1 MVLEAIEDGL
11 FPHEGPPLSVSLE
24 TLGKKIQLL
33 LLRPLGPKN
42 GNPALALDGSMIFS
56 PTPRMRTLYT
66 IAPPLRVDPAG
77 LVTHPARSPPS
88 GRLIRLKTR

>member
-42 GNPALALDGSMIFS
+42 GIQLWL
-56 PTPRMRTLYT
+56 
-66 IAPPLRVDPAG
+66 
-77 LVTHPARSPPS
+77 
-88 GRLIRLKTR
+88 